1 LERDEKY
8 LSVEIF
14 RRRHLE
20 MRKKWFLYPLA
31 NIKNRF
37 LFGSYGKDVYI
48 EPGVVINRP
57 RYIHIGDRTFIKQ
70 HTNINIHPADKKS
83 KEGMLFLGKHVT
95 ISQGCII
102 SAFKRIVLEDGVGMA
117 PYGCILDNTRNPADM
132 TRPFQEQDVE
142 VGSVHIGEG
151 SWLGYN
157 VCVLPNVTIGKH
169 CIIGAL
175 SLVKKD
181 IPPYCIAVGCPA
193 KVVKRYDFDR
203 GKWVKADERG
213 NFLE

>member
-1 LERDEKY
+1 
-8 LSVEIF
+8 
-14 RRRHLE
+14 
-20 MRKKWFLYPLA
+20 MKKKSLWYPVA

-57 RYIHIGDRTFIKQ
+57 RYIHVGDRTFIKQ

-102 SAFKRIVLEDGVGMA
+102 SVFKRIVLEDEVGMA
-117 PYGCILDNTRNPADM
+117 PYACILDNTRKPTDI
-132 TRPFQEQDVE
+132 TRPLQEQDIA
-142 VGSVHIGEG
+142 VGPVHIGEG

-157 VCVLPNVTIGKH
+157 VVVLPNVTIGKH

-175 SLVKKD
+175 SVVKKD
-181 IPPYCIAVGCPA
+181 IPPYSVAVGCPA

-203 GKWVKADERG
+203 GKWVRADERG

>member
-1 LERDEKY
+1 
-8 LSVEIF
+8 
-14 RRRHLE
+14 
-20 MRKKWFLYPLA
+20 MKKKSLWYPII
-31 NIKNRF
+31 NFKNRF

-57 RYIHIGDRTFIKQ
+57 RYMHIGDRTFIKQ

-102 SAFKRIVLEDGVGMA
+102 SVFNRIVLEDEVGMA
-117 PYGCILDNTRNPADM
+117 PYGCILDNTRKPTDV
-132 TRPFQEQDVE
+132 TRPLQEQDLE
-142 VGSVHIGEG
+142 VGFVHIGEG

-157 VCVLPNVTIGKH
+157 VIVLPNVTIGKH

-175 SLVKKD
+175 SVVKKD
-181 IPPYCIAVGCPA
+181 IPPYSMAVGSPA
-193 KVVKRYDFDR
+193 RVVKRFDFNR
-203 GKWVKADERG
+203 KEWVRYPGTGNEKWAEDEP
-213 NFLE
+213 L

>member
-1 LERDEKY
+1 MK
-8 LSVEIF
+8 
-14 RRRHLE
+14 
-20 MRKKWFLYPLA
+20 KKWFLYPLT

-57 RYIHIGDRTFIKQ
+57 RYIHIGDRSFIKQ

-102 SAFKRIVLEDGVGMA
+102 SAFKRIVLEDEVGMA
-117 PYGCILDNTRNPADM
+117 PYGCILDNTRKPTDM
-132 TRPFQEQDVE
+132 TRPHQEQDIE
-142 VGSVHIGEG
+142 VGPVHIGEG

-157 VCVLPNVTIGKH
+157 VCILPNVTIGKR

-181 IPPYCIAVGCPA
+181 IPSYCMAVGCPA

-203 GKWVKADERG
+203 GRWVKTDDRG
-213 NFLE
+213 NFVE

>member
-1 LERDEKY
+1 
-8 LSVEIF
+8 
-14 RRRHLE
+14 
-20 MRKKWFLYPLA
+20 MKKKSFLYPFA

-102 SAFKRIVLEDGVGMA
+102 SVFKRIVLEDEVGMA
-117 PYGCILDNTRNPADM
+117 PYSCILDNTRNPTDM
-132 TRPFQEQDVE
+132 TRPLQEQDIK
-142 VGSVHIGEG
+142 VGPVHIGEG

-157 VCVLPNVTIGKH
+157 VCVLPNVTIGKY

-181 IPPYCIAVGCPA
+181 IPPYSVAVGCPA

-203 GKWVKADERG
+203 GKWVRADERG